1 MAFDGFVVS
10 NLVHDMKDKL
20 IGGRITKISQPE
32 KDELVLTIKNYD
44 TLKLDISVSPSLPLM
59 YFTEETKPAPLTAPG
74 FCMLLRKHLNSAR
87 ILDIVQPGFERVIK
101 ISIEHL
107 NEMGDVCRKWLIIE
121 LMGKHSNI
129 IFTDENNVIIDS
141 IKRISAA
148 VSSVREVLPGRTY
161 FIPKT
166 DEKSDI
172 IKADFD
178 SFKNKL
184 SESNH
189 VISKSL
195 YLSYTGFS
203 PLFANEICHISGVDH
218 DSHPEQLSGNDY
230 LSLYEIT
237 LNFVK
242 KALSGEFSPCIA
254 VKDGNYSEF
263 SCFELSVFNGD
274 NNSLIYFDNISDTLR
289 AFYLQKEKQSR
300 INQKSASLRKI
311 LQNLTERVSHK
322 YDLQQ
327 KQIESTLK
335 REKYKVYGELITT
348 YGYSLPENSKELT
361 CIDYYTGNE
370 VTIPL
375 DDTIPVM
382 ANAKKYFDRYAKLK
396 RTYEQASLQLEQSGE
411 ELEYLKTIRVSLDI
425 AENEADLNEI
435 RKELTDFGYI
445 KKSPVNKKDKL
456 KAKSR
461 PLHYVTEDG
470 YHMYVGKNNY
480 QNDYLTHKFATGNDW
495 WFHAKKVPGSHVIV
509 KCDSNG
515 EIPDKVFE
523 TAAALAAYYSSVSSN
538 DKVEVDY
545 IQKKNVKRPNS
556 ALPGFVIYHTN
567 YSMNIKPSIEGLT
580 IVND

>member
-189 VISKSL
+189 IISKSL